1 VTVSIGG
8 DAAFSTLLAAAVFAA
23 GLVLA
28 RAVAA
33 LLYQIVLR
41 ALPGIEEERADYI
54 ASRLRT
60 PAGLLIA
67 GLGTVIALRLLPFF
81 SDVHS
86 RIDRVGVAVV
96 VASAVWL
103 VQRAVTASM
112 DWASTGSALVGGP
125 VGHVLPLARRGA
137 DVAILV
143 IGGLLVLDQLGISI
157 SPLLAG
163 LGIGGVAVALALQP
177 LLTNL
182 FAGSYVLS
190 DASVRVGDYIVFWE
204 PGRSS
209 EGRIES
215 IGWRATRLRDVRDG
229 SVVVVPNAT
238 IAASTLTNFGPT
250 GAVYATT
257 SCTLP
262 PGLNLDAVEQALTE
276 ELAALARDHEEVSAE
291 AQPTIRFERFDGT
304 SVVCTVRLRARS
316 HSDVPQLTHLLVKRV
331 NERLLAGL
339 TPRGDAAAR

>member
-1 VTVSIGG
+1 MLVASGAFTAARLVPALDAERDLLDRIEGATLVALGAWLVHRLLMALLDWTQHGG
-8 DAAFSTLLAAAVFAA
+8 GRVVD
-23 GLVLA
+23 
-28 RAVAA
+28 RAV
-33 LLYQIVLR
+33 Q
-41 ALPGIEEERADYI
+41 
-54 ASRLRT
+54 
-60 PAGLLIA
+60 
-67 GLGTVIALRLLPFF
+67 
-81 SDVHS
+81 
-86 RIDRVGVAVV
+86 
-96 VASAVWL
+96 
-103 VQRAVTASM
+103 
-112 DWASTGSALVGGP
+112 
-125 VGHVLPLARRGA
+125 VLPLGRRA
-137 DVAILV
+137 LNIAVLV
-143 IGGLLVLDQLGISI
+143 IGVLLVLDQLGIAI

-163 LGIGGVAVALALQP
+163 LGISGIAVALALQP